1 MSTRKRSSRPR
12 CSFAAADFLD
22 RPTIYRPSII
32 VGDSQ
37 TGYTT
42 TYHGFYAP
50 LKLAHTMASKVAVG
64 RTAGDLL
71 V

>member
-1 MSTRKRSSRPR
+1 MSGRTAGNVYEKTKLQAELMVR
-12 CSFAAADFLD
+12 AAGTERWLD
-22 RPTIYRPSII
+22 RATIYRPSII

-50 LKLAHTMASKVAVG
+50 LKLAHTMAS
-64 RTAGDLL
+64 
-71 V
+71 